1 MTTLELDELL
11 AYARCPLEWWWQ
23 YRAGQARPLTP
34 DRMLR
39 QALADALRFCRE
51 GHTADLTEA
60 LSWVWADWAEAWG
73 KGGTVL
79 QDLRTYAGLRNQ
91 VLAQMTRDRGR
102 GPGLGQRLHAAGLS
116 GLSRR
121 LDRFAGEQGVYLAP
135 GRAGPGSRF
144 GDAFADSLLAAEMA
158 HTFETPLQLAGAVL
172 EGRGVVVIGSAR
184 VSGALDLV
192 TAEGVAEVH
201 DLVSRT
207 PRRRRDAKHD
217 PRTIFAAQC
226 AIDGRPALEGRERS
240 VVVRQWLTGVS
251 YTFTETSPGYLHTLL
266 GGLMRGLAS
275 QAWLP
280 RAVADPEGCARCDL
294 LATCQPSGWP
304 EQHLL
309 DPALAERTERLQKAR
324 RALRTAL
331 DARPEFQCVAGD
343 ALEQVA
349 VCLYGDELAWPGEAA
364 ALVKEFHKRV

>member
-1 MTTLELDELL
+1 MSTLELDELL

-116 GLSRR
+116 GLARQ
-121 LDRFAGEQGVYLAP
+121 LDRFAEEQGVYLAP

-144 GDAFADSLLAAEMA
+144 GDAFADSLLAAA
-158 HTFETPLQLAGAVL
+158 QAQAFETPIQLAGAVL

-192 TAEGVAEVH
+192 TADGVAEVH

-226 AIDGRPALEGRERS
+226 AIDGLPAVEGRERS

-280 RAVADPEGCARCDL
+280 RAVADPEGCTRCDL
-294 LATCQPSGWP
+294 LATCQPNGWP

-309 DPALAERTERLQKAR
+309 DPALAERTGRLQKAR

-331 DARPEFQCVAGD
+331 DARPEYRRVVGD

-349 VCLYGDELAWPGEAA
+349 ACLYGGQLAWPGEAA
-364 ALVKEFHKRV
+364 ALVKEFRQ